1 MDGRCPRCDASVPE
15 GVEHGIDQCIAHLRD
30 QREGLNAAVET
41 LMRALKVALRK
52 HNEVL
57 AREAVALDALKQAE
71 EECDRARERWRK
83 VRRAH
88 SALAAKVAVLT
99 EERDAALGERGG
111 QVTGGEND

>member
-1 MDGRCPRCDASVPE
+1 MDGRCPRCGVWVPE
-15 GVEHGIDQCIAHLRD
+15 EVEHGTDQCIAELRD

-41 LMRALKVALRK
+41 LMRALKIALRK
-52 HNEVL
+52 HNEAL

-99 EERDAALGERGG
+99 EERDAARGERGEE
-111 QVTGGEND
+111 VTDREVD